1 MRNDEPEEIHVHGY
15 DLEKEV
21 EPGKTAQVSFKATI
35 TGIFE
40 IEFHGSGEQ
49 IAELRV
55 DPK

>member
-1 MRNDEPEEIHVHGY
+1 VHGY

-21 EPGKTAQVSFKATI
+21 GPEPVRVSFPATI

-40 IEFHGSGEQ
+40 IELHGTGEQ